1 MKYIALKKT
10 TYSRGGPGYEDEN
23 GNWHGEL
30 VERGQEVSVAH
41 LNESQ
46 IEMLVGMGVL
56 AEQPDL
62 PEVKRPSRPAKKETQ
77 AAEQAA
83 EPTEPNEPLD
93 TIQENE
99 Q

>member
-23 GNWHGEL
+23 GNWHGEK
-30 VERGQEVSVAH
+30 VERGREVSVAH
-41 LNESQ
+41 LNASQ
-46 IEMLVGMGVL
+46 IEMLVNMGVL

-62 PEVKRPSRPAKKETQ
+62 PEVKRPRPAKKETP

-83 EPTEPNEPLD
+83 EPTEPNQSLD
-93 TIQENE
+93 TIQESE